1 MKTKLLVTFCFL
13 ASTIMVM
20 RAQDIITKTN
30 GDEIRA
36 KVTEVDVNEVKYKKF
51 ENPSGPTYTIAKS
64 DVFMIKYENGDKDV
78 FKKSSDSG
86 SAVSGQRTTP
96 NQNVVQNVSANRN
109 TGTGQNLSS
118 TRNTSSTEQRTNVKS
133 SPVSSGQ
140 NQTEYRHRSPAGAFW
155 LSFLYPGIGQ
165 FYNGQVGKGVVM
177 SVLFTGSFV
186 TMAAIGSSTDS
197 SGYISDSD
205 ATVVGVSA
213 IVLVGTYIWSLI
225 DAPVSASA
233 INRRNQPLSWNLGKE
248 RKLSIV
254 PDVLSDNSALS
265 KISRQS
271 PSYGL
276 SLKLD
281 F

>member
-1 MKTKLLVTFCFL
+1 MKTKLLLTFCCL

-36 KVTEVDVNEVKYKKF
+36 KVTEVDVNEVKYKRF
-51 ENPSGPTYTIAKS
+51 DNVSGPTYTIAKS
-64 DVFMIKYENGDKDV
+64 DIFKIKYENGEQDMFGKSTDKTSVSD
-78 FKKSSDSG
+78 KKNTPDQIQPKVSSNQYPSTARRT
-86 SAVSGQRTTP
+86 SATSSVSSTP
-96 NQNVVQNVSANRN
+96 NV
-109 TGTGQNLSS
+109 
-118 TRNTSSTEQRTNVKS
+118 
-133 SPVSSGQ
+133 
-140 NQTEYRHRSPAGAFW
+140 TEYRHKSPMAAFW

-165 FYNGQVGKGVVM
+165 FYNGQAGKGITM
-177 SVLFTGSFV
+177 CVLATGSWIGLIG
-186 TMAAIGSSTDS
+186 AASTVDS
-197 SGYISDSD
+197 DGYISDSN
-205 ATVVGVSA
+205 AQIAGISV
-213 IVLVGTYIWSLI
+213 IVLAGTYIWSLI

-233 INRRNQPLSWNLGKE
+233 INRRHQPLSWNVGKD

-254 PDVLSDNSALS
+254 PDVLSENSTVS

-271 PSYGL
+271 PAYGL